1 MYITEISVYWIGAL
15 IFLISTISFLINKQ
29 KVYDKFL
36 GASDVFVSFIT
47 TISYVVMA
55 LAIATTSSPYGGEI
69 YWSRWL
75 FYIASCSI
83 LTLNIAVIFGK
94 KDIVDLFEISML
106 TSLVMFCGFLAS
118 YIVGFEKWLFFGLS
132 SGAYVGLLFV
142 LFRNS
147 EYRQNAFRRLI
158 FLWVVIFWSIFP
170 VVWILAPTGFGLIST
185 FFESVSYLILDVITK
200 IIFGVL
206 IVKNHARISG

>member
-1 MYITEISVYWIGAL
+1 MYLTEISVFWIGAL
-15 IFLISTISFLINKQ
+15 IFLISTIGFLINKQ
-29 KVYDKFL
+29 KVFDRFL
-36 GASDVFVSFIT
+36 GTSDVFVSFLT

-55 LAIATTSSPYGGEI
+55 LAIATLSSPYGGVI

-94 KDIVDLFEISML
+94 KDVVDLFEISML

-118 YIVGFEKWLFFGLS
+118 YIVGLEKWLFFGLS
-132 SGAYVGLLFV
+132 SGAYVGLLLV

-147 EYRQNAFRRLI
+147 EYQKNVFRRLI

-170 VVWILAPTGFGLIST
+170 LVWILAPTGFGLIST
-185 FFESVSYLILDVITK
+185 FTESLSYLILDIITK

-206 IVKNHARISG
+206 IVNNQSARLT

>member
-1 MYITEISVYWIGAL
+1 MYLTEITVYWIGAF
-15 IFLISTISFLINKQ
+15 IFLISTIGFLINKQ
-29 KVYDKFL
+29 KIFDRFL
-36 GASDVFVSFIT
+36 GASDVFVSFLT

-55 LAIATTSSPYGGEI
+55 LAIATVSSPYGGTI
-69 YWSRWL
+69 YWTRWL

-83 LTLNIAVIFGK
+83 LTLNIAAVFGK
-94 KDIVDLFEISML
+94 KDIVDLFEISIL

-118 YIVGFEKWLFFGLS
+118 YITSLEKWLFFGLS

-147 EYRQNAFRRLI
+147 DYQTNALRRLI
-158 FLWVVIFWSIFP
+158 FFWVAIFWSIFP
-170 VVWILAPTGFGLIST
+170 LVWILAPTGFGLIST
-185 FFESVSYLILDVITK
+185 FVESLSYLILDIITK

-206 IVKNHARISG
+206 IADNQARASV

>member
-1 MYITEISVYWIGAL
+1 MYLTEISVYWIGAL
-15 IFLISTISFLINKQ
+15 IFLISTIGFLINKQ
-29 KVYDKFL
+29 KVFDRFL
-36 GASDVFVSFIT
+36 GASDVFVSFLT

-55 LAIATTSSPYGGEI
+55 LAIATTSSPYGGVI

-94 KDIVDLFEISML
+94 KDIIDLFEISML

-118 YIVGFEKWLFFGLS
+118 YIVGFEKWLFFGFS
-132 SGAYVGLLFV
+132 SGAYIGLLFI

-147 EYRQNAFRRLI
+147 DFRKNALRKLI
-158 FLWVVIFWSIFP
+158 FLWVAIFWSIFP
-170 VVWILAPTGFGLIST
+170 LVWILAPTGFGLIST
-185 FFESVSYLILDVITK
+185 FAESLSYLILDIITK

-206 IVKNHARISG
+206 IVKNNARVRG

>member
-1 MYITEISVYWIGAL
+1 LYLTEISVYWIGVL
-15 IFLISTISFLINKQ
+15 IFFISTIGFLINKQ
-29 KVYDKFL
+29 KVFDRFL

-55 LAIATTSSPYGGEI
+55 LAIATSSSPYGEII

-75 FYIASCSI
+75 FYITSCSI

-94 KDIVDLFEISML
+94 KDMVDLFEISML

-118 YIVGFEKWLFFGLS
+118 YIIGFEKWLFFGLS

-147 EYRQNAFRRLI
+147 EYRQNALRRLI

-170 VVWILAPTGFGLIST
+170 LVWILAPTGFGLIST
-185 FFESVSYLILDVITK
+185 FIESVSYLILDIITK

>member
-1 MYITEISVYWIGAL
+1 MYLTEISVYWIGAA
-15 IFLISTISFLINKQ
+15 IFLVSTIGFLINKQ
-29 KVYDKFL
+29 KVFDRFL
-36 GASDVFVSFIT
+36 GTSDVFVSFIT
-47 TISYVVMA
+47 TISYAVMA
-55 LAIATTSSPYGGEI
+55 LAIATTSSPYGGII

-118 YIVGFEKWLFFGLS
+118 YIVGLEKWLFFGLS
-132 SGAYVGLLFV
+132 SGAYVGLLLT

-147 EYRQNAFRRLI
+147 EYRKNALRKLI
-158 FLWVVIFWSIFP
+158 FSWVVIFWSLFP

-185 FFESVSYLILDVITK
+185 FVESLSYLILDVITK
-200 IIFGVL
+200 IIFGVI
-206 IVKNHARISG
+206 IVKNHAHISG

>member
-1 MYITEISVYWIGAL
+1 
-15 IFLISTISFLINKQ
+15 
-29 KVYDKFL
+29 
-36 GASDVFVSFIT
+36 
-47 TISYVVMA
+47 MA
-55 LAIATTSSPYGGEI
+55 LAIATTSSPYGGVI

-94 KDIVDLFEISML
+94 KDIIDLFEISML

-118 YIVGFEKWLFFGLS
+118 YIVGFEKWLFFGFS
-132 SGAYVGLLFV
+132 SGAYIGLLFI

-147 EYRQNAFRRLI
+147 DFRKNALRKLI
-158 FLWVVIFWSIFP
+158 FLWVAIFWSIFP
-170 VVWILAPTGFGLIST
+170 LVWILAPTGFGLIST
-185 FFESVSYLILDVITK
+185 FAESLSYLILDIITK

-206 IVKNHARISG
+206 IVKNNARVRG